1 MPPLTNGEQWQT
13 ALMPAASTSR
23 PTPRLLLLWD
33 LDHTLIETR
42 GVGRAIYER
51 AFPAATGQPLTTLAS
66 ISGRTELDIMAE
78 SLRLND
84 IEPTDEMVTRLARAL
99 VRGYQDARDELRTV
113 GRALPG
119 VQDTLAS
126 LAHSPTVYQ
135 SVLTGNLRDVA
146 RIKLEVF
153 NLDHYL
159 DLDAGAYG
167 DDDPERPKLVAIAQQ
182 RAAERTGVMF
192 DNDATMMI
200 GDTPKDVEAGLA
212 AGVRV
217 IGIAT
222 GKTSTQ
228 ELRDVGAHHVAAN
241 LVECQAIL
249 SHLTQDVRNA

>member
-1 MPPLTNGEQWQT
+1 MS
-13 ALMPAASTSR
+13 AASTRR
-23 PTPRLLLLWD
+23 PAPRLLVLWD
-33 LDHTLIETR
+33 VDHTLIETR

-51 AFPAATGQPLTTLAS
+51 AFPAATGKPLAILAS

-84 IEPTDEMVTRLARAL
+84 IEPTDEMITQLARAL
-99 VRGYQDARDELRTV
+99 VRGYQDARDELRTD

-119 VQDTLAS
+119 VEDTLAS
-126 LAHSPTVYQ
+126 LAHTPTVYQ
-135 SVLTGNLRDVA
+135 SVLTGNLREVA

-153 NLDHYL
+153 DLAHYL

-192 DNDATMMI
+192 DNDATVMI

-212 AGVRV
+212 ADVRV
-217 IGIAT
+217 IGVAT

-228 ELRDVGAHHVAAN
+228 ELRDIGAHHAAAN
-241 LVECQAIL
+241 LVECQIIL
-249 SHLTQDVRNA
+249 NRLIQDVRNA

>member
-1 MPPLTNGEQWQT
+1 MPTVPNYR
-13 ALMPAASTSR
+13 PA
-23 PTPRLLLLWD
+23 PRLLVLWD

-42 GVGRAIYER
+42 GLGRAIYQR
-51 AFPAATGQPLTTLAS
+51 AFPAATGTPLTTLAS
-66 ISGRTELDIMAE
+66 VSGRTELDIMAE
-78 SLRLND
+78 SLRLNS
-84 IEPTDEMVTRLARAL
+84 IPPTDDMITRLARAL

-119 VQDTLAS
+119 AHDTLAN
-126 LAHSPTVYQ
+126 LAHDPTVHQ

-153 NLDHYL
+153 HLDHYL

-182 RAAERTGVMF
+182 RATERTGVIF
-192 DNDATMMI
+192 DSDTTVMI
-200 GDTPKDVEAGLA
+200 GDTPNDVKAGLT

-217 IGIAT
+217 IGLAT

-228 ELRDVGAHHVAAN
+228 ELQGAGTPHTAAN
-241 LVECQAIL
+241 LTECQLIL
-249 SHLTQDVRNA
+249 NRLIHDNNTS

>member
-1 MPPLTNGEQWQT
+1 
-13 ALMPAASTSR
+13 MPAASTCQ
-23 PTPRLLLLWD
+23 PAPRLLVLWD

-51 AFPAATGQPLTTLAS
+51 AFPAATGTPLTTLAT

-78 SLRLND
+78 SLRLNN
-84 IEPTDEMVTRLARAL
+84 IEPTEEMVTQLARAL

-119 VQDTLAS
+119 VKDTLAS
-126 LAHSPTVYQ
+126 LAHNPTVYQ
-135 SVLTGNLRDVA
+135 SVLTGKLRDVA

-153 NLDHYL
+153 TVDHYL

-192 DNDATMMI
+192 DNDATVLI
-200 GDTPKDVEAGLA
+200 GDTP
-212 AGVRV
+212 
-217 IGIAT
+217 
-222 GKTSTQ
+222 
-228 ELRDVGAHHVAAN
+228 
-241 LVECQAIL
+241 
-249 SHLTQDVRNA
+249 